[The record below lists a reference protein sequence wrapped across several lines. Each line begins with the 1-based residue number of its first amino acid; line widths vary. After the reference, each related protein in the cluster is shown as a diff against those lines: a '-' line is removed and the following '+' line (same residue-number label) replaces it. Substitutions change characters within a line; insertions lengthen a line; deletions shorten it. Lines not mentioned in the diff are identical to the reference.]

1 MKNAKLT
8 DKTDNYRILSVYID
22 NIMRKTENHEQQT
35 RLVFD
40 CYTIVIVRSGKIHIE
55 ESGQQMILRKG
66 DAIFIEKGK
75 MAIGKA
81 LKGDECWIMII
92 QFDGEGVPGML
103 QYLHIQDGERFNVS
117 GNVLA
122 AELDSMI
129 QTWEA
134 GEYFRASVM
143 LQSLFL
149 KIHDIRGTDY
159 RSLDLNTIYE
169 YIQEH
174 YAEPLDL
181 NSLSQLYGTS
191 ISYFSRAFKQHFG
204 TPPMTFV
211 NEVRMHYARLFL
223 TTTEMK
229 VQEIAGY
236 CGFEKMEYFCYVFK
250 KVEGCTPSQYRLNR
264 WHADKNPCTADG
276 RLKMESG
283 GNL

>member
-1 MKNAKLT
+1 MKNTKLT

-66 DAIFIEKGK
+66 DAVFFEKGK

-149 KIHDIRGTDY
+149 TIHDIRGTDY

-181 NSLSQLYGTS
+181 NSLSHLYGTS
-191 ISYFSRAFKQHFG
+191 VSYFSRAFKQHFG
-204 TPPMTFV
+204 TAPMTFV

-229 VQEIAGY
+229 VQEIAGH

-264 WHADKNPCTADG
+264 WHTDKNPRTADSG
-276 RLKMESG
+276 LKMESG

>member
-1 MKNAKLT
+1 MKNTKLT

-35 RLVFD
+35 RLVLD

-149 KIHDIRGTDY
+149 TIHDIRGTD
-159 RSLDLNTIYE
+159 
-169 YIQEH
+169 
-174 YAEPLDL
+174 
-181 NSLSQLYGTS
+181 
-191 ISYFSRAFKQHFG
+191 
-204 TPPMTFV
+204 
-211 NEVRMHYARLFL
+211 
-223 TTTEMK
+223 
-229 VQEIAGY
+229 
-236 CGFEKMEYFCYVFK
+236 
-250 KVEGCTPSQYRLNR
+250 
-264 WHADKNPCTADG
+264 
-276 RLKMESG
+276 
-283 GNL
+283 

>member
-8 DKTDNYRILSVYID
+8 DKTDNYRILSIYID

-66 DAIFIEKGK
+66 DAIFFEKGK

-149 KIHDIRGTDY
+149 TIHDIRGTDY

-169 YIQEH
+169 YIH
-174 YAEPLDL
+174 KH
-181 NSLSQLYGTS
+181 QLFFQN
-191 ISYFSRAFKQHFG
+191 I
-204 TPPMTFV
+204 
-211 NEVRMHYARLFL
+211 
-223 TTTEMK
+223 
-229 VQEIAGY
+229 
-236 CGFEKMEYFCYVFK
+236 
-250 KVEGCTPSQYRLNR
+250 
-264 WHADKNPCTADG
+264 
-276 RLKMESG
+276 
-283 GNL
+283 

>member
-22 NIMRKTENHEQQT
+22 NIMRKPENHEQQT

-40 CYTIVIVRSGKIHIE
+40 CYTIVIVRSGKIRIE

-66 DAIFIEKGK
+66 DAIFFEKGK

-103 QYLHIQDGERFNVS
+103 QYLHIQDGERFNVN

-134 GEYFRASVM
+134 G
-143 LQSLFL
+143 
-149 KIHDIRGTDY
+149 
-159 RSLDLNTIYE
+159 
-169 YIQEH
+169 
-174 YAEPLDL
+174 
-181 NSLSQLYGTS
+181 S
-191 ISYFSRAFKQHFG
+191 ISGHPLCCSLCF
-204 TPPMTFV
+204 
-211 NEVRMHYARLFL
+211 
-223 TTTEMK
+223 
-229 VQEIAGY
+229 
-236 CGFEKMEYFCYVFK
+236 
-250 KVEGCTPSQYRLNR
+250 
-264 WHADKNPCTADG
+264 
-276 RLKMESG
+276 
-283 GNL
+283 